1 MLIGVDGQKPAPC
14 ARKRKVR
21 FDIGMT
27 AAEALINAPEFTV
40 SELSSAL
47 KRTVEEAYGHVR
59 VRGEISGFRGPH
71 SSGHCYFALKD
82 ESAKIEA
89 VIWKT
94 AYSRMRFK
102 PQEGLEVIATGK
114 LTTYPGSSKYQ
125 IVIEAL
131 EPAGIGALMA
141 LMEERKRKLAA
152 EGLFDEAR
160 KQLLP
165 WLPEVIGVVT
175 SPTGAVIRDIL
186 HRLADRFPRRVL
198 VWPVKVQGEGSAEQV
213 AAAIRGFNALPAG
226 GKIPRPDLLI
236 VARGGGSLEDL
247 WSFSEEIVVRA
258 AAESMIPLISA
269 VGHETDIT
277 LIDFAADKRAP
288 TPTAAAEMA
297 VPVRAELFVEV
308 TSLARRTMVC
318 WQRGQDSRRNEL
330 RATVRALPAA
340 GELLAIPRQRLDGA
354 AASLPRALKA
364 NTHAHFRRF
373 AQSSARLTV
382 RVLRAQ
388 VAHAAQRLTAG
399 GERMTLSARAQVAR
413 RRDRFAGLEI
423 RLKASKF
430 ANAQAQRNII
440 ARDRER
446 ALRLAERARRALAT
460 AMQRQQARIAHS
472 GQLLAALSY
481 KSVLTRG
488 FALVRDAQGHAVR
501 AAASVGPG
509 ARLNLEFSDGRVGAT
524 ADVDR
529 PAATPTPARQP
540 KAASE
545 PKPAA
550 PRRVAKP
557 VDQGSLF

>member
-1 MLIGVDGQKPAPC
+1 MPA
-14 ARKRKVR
+14 
-21 FDIGMT
+21 T
-27 AAEALINAPEFTV
+27 EALINAPEFTV

-47 KRTVEEAYGHVR
+47 KRTVEDAYGHVR

-82 ESAKIEA
+82 DSAKIEA
-89 VIWKT
+89 VIWKS
-94 AYSRMRFK
+94 AHLRMRFK
-102 PQEGLEVIATGK
+102 PQEGLEVIATGR

-141 LMEERKRKLAA
+141 LMEERKKKLAA

-186 HRLADRFPRRVL
+186 HRLEDRFPRRVL
-198 VWPVKVQGEGSAEQV
+198 VWPVKVQGEGSAEQI
-213 AAAIRGFNALPAG
+213 AAAIRGFNALPQEG
-226 GKIPRPDLLI
+226 RIPRPDLLI

-247 WSFSEEIVVRA
+247 WSFNEEVVVRA

-297 VPVRAELFVEV
+297 VPVRSELFVEV
-308 TSLARRTMVC
+308 TGLARRAMLC
-318 WQRGQDSRRNEL
+318 WQRGQESRRNEL
-330 RATVRALPAA
+330 RAAARALPAS
-340 GELLAIPRQRLDGA
+340 GQLLAIPRQRLDGA
-354 AASLPRALKA
+354 SASLPRALKA
-364 NTHAHFRRF
+364 NTHLHFRHF
-373 AQSSARLTV
+373 AGIGARLTV
-382 RVLRAQ
+382 RVLRGQ
-388 VAHAAQRLTAG
+388 VAQAKQRLTVSD
-399 GERMTLSARAQVAR
+399 ERMTHSVRTLLRR
-413 RRDRFAGLEI
+413 RRDRYAGLEI
-423 RLKASKF
+423 RLKASKL
-430 ANAQAQRNII
+430 ANAQAQRNAI

-460 AMQRQQARIAHS
+460 TMQRLEARLAHN
-472 GQLLAALSY
+472 GQLLTALSY
-481 KSVLTRG
+481 RSVLTRG
-488 FALVRDAQGHAVR
+488 FVLVRDDQDHPVH
-501 AAASVGPG
+501 AAAGIGPG
-509 ARLNLEFSDGRVGAT
+509 ARLNLEFADGRVAAT
-524 ADVDR
+524 ADADR
-529 PAATPTPARQP
+529 PAATRPAKPAGNESRP
-540 KAASE
+540 AASE

-550 PRRVAKP
+550 SEPKAAAPKRAVKP
-557 VDQGSLF
+557 VGQGSLF